1 MTSDPRPMPNPLPG
15 APEWSVKSLPRTRS
29 HLPAL
34 VLSLFI
40 HHAPRVQLKVWLIA
54 LYITCILCLRYMI
67 LVTRHRPLIPGE
79 IRLGF
84 WTELQN

>member
-40 HHAPRVQLKVWLIA
+40 HHAPRVQLK
-54 LYITCILCLRYMI
+54 CDSQD
-67 LVTRHRPLIPGE
+67 VTQEQSSQAHRDTPVPPPPLLHRHL
-79 IRLGF
+79 
-84 WTELQN
+84 

>member
-40 HHAPRVQLKVWLIA
+40 HHAPRVQLKVRMA
-54 LYITCILCLRYMI
+54 YCLVYYMYTMFTVHDI
-67 LVTRHRPLIPGE
+67 GYT
-79 IRLGF
+79 
-84 WTELQN
+84 T